1 MTSHRQ
7 LIDAGG
13 SVLPPKSFSERPVG
27 RSSIISG
34 RSAIARVLSQE
45 LDFKMGTPVHA
56 LIGEPSTVMFRK
68 ADIEAATPDFW
79 SLGGINFQGDV
90 TMWTNLLA
98 QGDLLYLTETL
109 SQSRQDAQ
117 SIQDRGGPR
126 LAQGAWRR
134 LTAGAAELGL
144 YRPGELAVLDARP
157 LQTISWWPAPLRSRV
172 EQMQERARA
181 GANQD
186 LLADTT
192 ALLAEAGN
200 LGMIGWEPSEGSHT
214 LPRGLSSASR
224 ASSTRQTRS

>member
-1 MTSHRQ
+1 
-7 LIDAGG
+7 
-13 SVLPPKSFSERPVG
+13 
-27 RSSIISG
+27 
-34 RSAIARVLSQE
+34 
-45 LDFKMGTPVHA
+45 
-56 LIGEPSTVMFRK
+56 MFRK

-157 LQTISWWPAPLRSRV
+157 LQSDSPGGRRRCARGSSRCRNALV
-172 EQMQERARA
+172 LERTRICSR
-181 GANQD
+181 
-186 LLADTT
+186 T
-192 ALLAEAGN
+192 
-200 LGMIGWEPSEGSHT
+200 P
-214 LPRGLSSASR
+214 PRCSR
-224 ASSTRQTRS
+224 RRVTWG